1 MRLAMTLPGQQHIV
15 ALFRHEKRALLRFT
29 MTSLGR
35 SALMTASILLMKEFL
50 GGIIGQ
56 EGGLA
61 GNVARAMGPQG
72 ALALLALLLVGTYVG
87 ASVMTYDNEVTQQ
100 RLVKVL
106 ELGMMERIIRHLLS
120 LSLSVF
126 DRHSHGD
133 IIHAVRQDVTELRTV
148 ILSLGKLA
156 LEGVMA
162 LGLLASAIWL
172 SPRLTLWALAAL
184 PITVVPIVLVARR
197 TLRRSYTLRR
207 SGYVLF
213 DVILQLMR
221 GIRIIK
227 AYRGEE
233 EEARS
238 AIAKGRTYFDELIEM
253 VRAQSLARVLLES
266 IAGLG
271 IVVVVVV
278 GGLEVLHGTLEWPSL
293 LAFLMCMRALHGP
306 LNNLNTAYVEIQR
319 RGASVSRIA
328 DLLATTTDVPDR
340 PDGIP
345 LRAAPQHITF
355 DGVSFA
361 YGETTVLRNLS
372 FGIRAGELI
381 GIAGPS
387 GAGKSTLLNLVVRF
401 HDPSSGAVRYDGRD
415 LRDYRLADVYDKVAI
430 VTQEPF
436 LFTSSVRDNIRCGRP
451 AAGDDD
457 VEQAARGA
465 GIHDE
470 IAALPQGY
478 DTVVGTG
485 GHGLSLGQAQR
496 INIARAIL
504 KNAPILLLDEA
515 TSSLDSIA
523 EAKVQKAI
531 DALMVGRTTLVV
543 AHRLST
549 IRHSSRILV
558 IEGGACIAFD
568 SHDQLLI
575 DCPLYNRLWTQQVGE
590 AWEGNVDR
598 DRGSVPRLSG

>member
-1 MRLAMTLPGQQHIV
+1 
-15 ALFRHEKRALLRFT
+15 
-29 MTSLGR
+29 
-35 SALMTASILLMKEFL
+35 
-50 GGIIGQ
+50 
-56 EGGLA
+56 
-61 GNVARAMGPQG
+61 
-72 ALALLALLLVGTYVG
+72 
-87 ASVMTYDNEVTQQ
+87 
-100 RLVKVL
+100 
-106 ELGMMERIIRHLLS
+106 
-120 LSLSVF
+120 
-126 DRHSHGD
+126 
-133 IIHAVRQDVTELRTV
+133 V

-156 LEGVMA
+156 LDGVMA

-184 PITVVPIVLVARR
+184 PLTVLPIVVVARR
-197 TLRRSYTLRR
+197 TLKRSYTLRR

-238 AIAKGRTYFDELIEM
+238 ALAKGRAYFDELIEM
-253 VRAQSLARVLLES
+253 VRAQSLARVMLES

-293 LAFLMCMRALHGP
+293 LAFLMCIRALHGP
-306 LNNLNTAYVEIQR
+306 LNSLNTAYVEIQR
-319 RGASVSRIA
+319 RGASVSRIV

-340 PDGIP
+340 PDARP
-345 LRAAPQHITF
+345 LPAAPHHLSF
-355 DGVSFA
+355 DRVSFA
-361 YGETTVLRNLS
+361 YDETDVLHDLS
-372 FGIRAGELI
+372 FEIRAGELI

-387 GAGKSTLLNLVVRF
+387 GAGKSTLLSLVVRF
-401 HDPSSGAVRYDGRD
+401 HDPSSGVVRYDGRD

-451 AAGDDD
+451 AATDEE
-457 VEQAARGA
+457 VKRAAHGA

-470 IAALPQGY
+470 IAELPQGHE
-478 DTVVGTG
+478 TVIGTG

-523 EAKVQKAI
+523 EAKVQEAI
-531 DALMVGRTTLVV
+531 DALMVGRTTFVV

-549 IRHSSRILV
+549 IRNSSRIMV
-558 IEGGACIAFD
+558 IERGACIAFD
-568 SHDQLLI
+568 SHDQLLL

-590 AWEGNVDR
+590 AMPATGDSRER
-598 DRGSVPRLSG
+598 AIP

>member
-1 MRLAMTLPGQQHIV
+1 MTTLPGRQHIV
-15 ALFRHEKRALLRFT
+15 DLFRHQKRALARFAF
-29 MTSLGR
+29 TSIGR
-35 SALMTASILLMKEFL
+35 SALTTASILLMKEFL

-61 GNVARAMGPQG
+61 GAVAGAIGPQG
-72 ALALLALLLVGTYVG
+72 ALTVLAVLLVGTYVG
-87 ASVMTYDNEVTQQ
+87 ASVMAYDNEVMQQ

-106 ELGMMERIIRHLLS
+106 ELGMMERLIRHLLS
-120 LSLSVF
+120 LSVSVF

-133 IIHAVRQDVTELRTV
+133 IVHAVRQDVTELRTV
-148 ILSLGKLA
+148 VLSLGKLA

-162 LGLLASAIWL
+162 AGLLASAIWL

-184 PITVVPIVLVARR
+184 PLTVLPIVLVARR
-197 TLRRSYTLRR
+197 TMRRSFTLRR

-213 DVILQLMR
+213 DVILQMMR

-238 AIAKGRTYFDELIEM
+238 ALEKGRNYFDELVEM
-253 VRAQSLARVLLES
+253 VRAQSLARVMLES
-266 IAGLG
+266 LAGLG

-278 GGLEVLHGTLEWPSL
+278 GGLEVLRGTLAWPSL
-293 LAFLMCMRALHGP
+293 LAFLMCVRALHGP
-306 LNNLNTAYVEIQR
+306 LNNLNTAYVEIKR

-328 DLLATTTDVPDR
+328 DLLATPTDVPDR
-340 PDGIP
+340 PDALP
-345 LRAAPQHITF
+345 LPAPPKRITF
-355 DGVSFA
+355 DRVSFA
-361 YGETTVLRNLS
+361 YGDSVVLHDLS
-372 FGIRAGELI
+372 FEVRAGELI

-415 LRDYRLADVYDKVAI
+415 VREHRLADVYEKVAI

-436 LFTSSVRDNIRCGRP
+436 LFASSVRDNIRCGRP
-451 AAGDDD
+451 AATDD
-457 VEQAARGA
+457 ELQRAARDA

-470 IAALPQGY
+470 ISALPQGY
-478 DTVVGTG
+478 DTIIGTG

-523 EAKVQKAI
+523 EAKVQEAI
-531 DALMVGRTTLVV
+531 DTLMVGRTTIVV

-549 IRHSSRILV
+549 IRQSSRILV
-558 IEGGACIAFD
+558 LEGGQCVAFD
-568 SHDQLLI
+568 SHDRLLR
-575 DCPLYNRLWTQQVGE
+575 DCPLYHRLWTQQIGE
-590 AWEGNVDR
+590 
-598 DRGSVPRLSG
+598 PRIPLAAPED

>member
-1 MRLAMTLPGQQHIV
+1 MTLPGQQHFV
-15 ALFRHEKRALLRFT
+15 ALFRHEKRALVRFT
-29 MTSLGR
+29 VTSLGR
-35 SALMTASILLMKEFL
+35 SALMTASILLIKEFL

-56 EGGLA
+56 TGGLA
-61 GNVARAMGPQG
+61 GTVAQAIGPQG
-72 ALALLALLLVGTYVG
+72 ALTLLAILLVGTYVG

-106 ELGMMERIIRHLLS
+106 ELGMMERLIRHPLS

-133 IIHAVRQDVTELRTV
+133 IVHTVRQDVSELRTV
-148 ILSLGKLA
+148 ILSLLKLA

-172 SPRLTLWALAAL
+172 SPRLTLWALAAFPLTVL
-184 PITVVPIVLVARR
+184 PIVVVARR
-197 TLRRSYTLRR
+197 TLKRSYTLRR

-238 AIAKGRTYFDELIEM
+238 ALAKGRAYFDELIEM
-253 VRAQSLARVLLES
+253 VRAQSLARVMLES

-293 LAFLMCMRALHGP
+293 LAFLMCIRALHGP
-306 LNNLNTAYVEIQR
+306 LNSLNTAYVEIQR
-319 RGASVSRIA
+319 RGASVSRIV

-340 PDGIP
+340 PDARP
-345 LRAAPQHITF
+345 LPAAPHHLSF
-355 DGVSFA
+355 DRVSFA
-361 YGETTVLRNLS
+361 YDETDVLHDLS
-372 FGIRAGELI
+372 FEIRAGELI

-401 HDPSSGAVRYDGRD
+401 HDPSSGVVRYDGRD

-451 AAGDDD
+451 AATDEE
-457 VEQAARGA
+457 VKRAAHGA

-470 IAALPQGY
+470 IAELPQGHE
-478 DTVVGTG
+478 TVIGTG

-523 EAKVQKAI
+523 EAKVQEAI
-531 DALMVGRTTLVV
+531 DALMVGRTTFVV

-549 IRHSSRILV
+549 IRNSSRILV
-558 IEGGACIAFD
+558 IERGACIAFD
-568 SHDQLLI
+568 SHDQLLL

-590 AWEGNVDR
+590 AMPATGDSRER
-598 DRGSVPRLSG
+598 AIP

>member
-1 MRLAMTLPGQQHIV
+1 MTLPGYQHIV
-15 ALFRHEKRALLRFT
+15 ALFRNERRTLARFAI
-29 MTSLGR
+29 TSIGR
-35 SALMTASILLMKEFL
+35 SVLLTASILLIKEFL

-56 EGGLA
+56 QGGLA
-61 GNVARAMGPQG
+61 GAVAGALGPQG
-72 ALALLALLLVGTYVG
+72 ALALLAVLLVGTYVG

-106 ELGMMERIIRHLLS
+106 ELGMMERLIRHLLS

-133 IIHAVRQDVTELRTV
+133 IVHAVRQDVTELRTV
-148 ILSLGKLA
+148 ILSLAKLV

-162 LGLLASAIWL
+162 IGLLTSAIWL

-184 PITVVPIVLVARR
+184 PLTVLPIVLVARR
-197 TLRRSYTLRR
+197 TLARSYTLRR

-238 AIAKGRTYFDELIEM
+238 ALAKGRDYFDELIAM
-253 VRAQSLARVLLES
+253 VRAQSLARVMLES

-278 GGLEVLHGTLEWPSL
+278 GGLEVLRGTLEWPAL
-293 LAFLMCMRALHGP
+293 LAFLMCVRALHGP

-328 DLLATTTDVPDR
+328 ELLATTTDVPDR
-340 PDGIP
+340 PDALP
-345 LRAAPQHITF
+345 LPAAPRRITF
-355 DGVSFA
+355 DGVAFA
-361 YGETTVLRNLS
+361 YDQAPVLRNLS
-372 FGIRAGELI
+372 FEVEAGELI

-401 HDPSSGAVRYDGRD
+401 HDPTVGAVRYDERD
-415 LRDYRLADVYDKVAI
+415 VRDYRLADVYDKVAI

-436 LFTSSVRDNIRCGRP
+436 LFALSVRDNIRCGRP
-451 AAGDDD
+451 AATN
-457 VEQAARGA
+457 VEVEDAARGA

-470 IAALPQGY
+470 IAALAEGY
-478 DTVVGTG
+478 DTLIGTG
-485 GHGLSLGQAQR
+485 GQGLSLGQAQR
-496 INIARAIL
+496 ISIARAIL

-515 TSSLDSIA
+515 TASLDSIA
-523 EAKVQKAI
+523 EAKVQAAI
-531 DALMVGRTTLVV
+531 DALMVGRTTFVV

-558 IEGGACIAFD
+558 IEGGECIAFD

-575 DCPLYNRLWTQQVGE
+575 DCPLYHRLWTQQIGDLALRVS
-590 AWEGNVDR
+590 A
-598 DRGSVPRLSG
+598 

>member
-1 MRLAMTLPGQQHIV
+1 MTLPGRQHIV
-15 ALFRHEKRALLRFT
+15 ALFRHEKRALARFAF
-29 MTSLGR
+29 TSLGR
-35 SALMTASILLMKEFL
+35 SALTTASILLMKEFL

-61 GNVARAMGPQG
+61 GTVAAALG
-72 ALALLALLLVGTYVG
+72 AQAALTLLAVLLVGTYVG
-87 ASVMTYDNEVTQQ
+87 ASVMAYDNEVTQQ
-100 RLVKVL
+100 RLVKVV
-106 ELGMMERIIRHLLS
+106 ELGMMERLIRHLLS

-133 IIHAVRQDVTELRTV
+133 IVHAVRQDVTELRTV
-148 ILSLGKLA
+148 ILSLGKLV
-156 LEGVMA
+156 LEGLMA
-162 LGLLASAIWL
+162 IGLLASAIWL

-184 PITVVPIVLVARR
+184 PLTVLPIVLVARR
-197 TLRRSYTLRR
+197 TLQRSYTLRR

-213 DVILQLMR
+213 DVILQMMR

-238 AIAKGRTYFDELIEM
+238 ALAKGRTYFDELIEM

-278 GGLEVLHGTLEWPSL
+278 GGLEVLRGTLQWPSL
-293 LAFLMCMRALHGP
+293 LAFLMCVRALHGP
-306 LNNLNTAYVEIQR
+306 LNNFNTAYVEIQR
-319 RGASVSRIA
+319 RSASVSRIA

-340 PDGIP
+340 PDALP
-345 LRAAPQHITF
+345 LPVAPQSIRF
-355 DGVSFA
+355 EDVSFG
-361 YGETTVLRNLS
+361 YGDTLVLRHLD
-372 FGIRAGELI
+372 FEVRAGELI
-381 GIAGPS
+381 GVAGPS
-387 GAGKSTLLNLVVRF
+387 GAGKSTLLNLFVRF
-401 HDPSSGAVRYDGRD
+401 HDPSSGTVRYDGRD
-415 LRDYRLADVYDKVAI
+415 VREHRLADVYDKVAI
-430 VTQEPF
+430 VTQESF
-436 LFTSSVRDNIRCGRP
+436 LFASSVRDNIRCGRP
-451 AAGDDD
+451 SARDDE
-457 VEQAARGA
+457 VERAARDA

-470 IAALPQGY
+470 VAALPLGY
-478 DTVVGTG
+478 DTVIGTG

-496 INIARAIL
+496 ISIARAIL

-523 EAKVQKAI
+523 EAKVQEAI
-531 DALMVGRTTLVV
+531 DTLMVGRTTIVV

-558 IEGGACIAFD
+558 IEAGECIAFD
-568 SHDQLLI
+568 SHDRLLQ
-575 DCPLYNRLWTQQVGE
+575 DCPLYHRLWTQQVG
-590 AWEGNVDR
+590 AGGANVADV
-598 DRGSVPRLSG
+598 VPGRPS

>member
-1 MRLAMTLPGQQHIV
+1 MTLPGRQHIV
-15 ALFRHEKRALLRFT
+15 ALFRHEKRALARFAV
-29 MTSLGR
+29 TSIGR
-35 SALMTASILLMKEFL
+35 SVLTTASILLMKEFL

-61 GNVARAMGPQG
+61 GSVATALGPQA
-72 ALALLALLLVGTYVG
+72 ALTLLAVLLVGTYVG
-87 ASVMTYDNEVTQQ
+87 ASVMAYDNEVTQQ
-100 RLVKVL
+100 RLVKVV
-106 ELGMMERIIRHLLS
+106 ELGMMERLIRHLLS

-133 IIHAVRQDVTELRTV
+133 IVHAVRQDVTELRTV
-148 ILSLGKLA
+148 ILSLAKLV
-156 LEGVMA
+156 LEGLLA

-184 PITVVPIVLVARR
+184 PLTVLPIVLVARR
-197 TLRRSYTLRR
+197 TLQRSYTLRR

-233 EEARS
+233 AEARS
-238 AIAKGRTYFDELIEM
+238 ALAKGRDYFDELIEM

-278 GGLEVLHGTLEWPSL
+278 GGLEVLRGTLQWPSL
-293 LAFLMCMRALHGP
+293 LAFLMCVRALHGP
-306 LNNLNTAYVEIQR
+306 LNNFNTAYVEIQR
-319 RGASVSRIA
+319 RSASVSRIA
-328 DLLATTTDVPDR
+328 DLLATTSDVPDR
-340 PDGIP
+340 PDALP
-345 LRAAPQHITF
+345 LPTAPQRIRF
-355 DGVSFA
+355 DDVSFG
-361 YGETTVLRNLS
+361 YGETPVLRHLD
-372 FGIRAGELI
+372 FEIRAGELI
-381 GIAGPS
+381 GVAGPS
-387 GAGKSTLLNLVVRF
+387 GAGKSTLLNLIVRF
-401 HDPSSGAVRYDGRD
+401 HDPSSGTVRYDGRD
-415 LRDYRLADVYDKVAI
+415 VREHRLADVYDKVAI

-436 LFTSSVRDNIRCGRP
+436 LFASSVRDNIRCGRP
-451 AAGDDD
+451 VASDAE
-457 VEQAARGA
+457 VERAARDA

-470 IAALPQGY
+470 VAALPQGY
-478 DTVVGTG
+478 DTLIGTG

-523 EAKVQKAI
+523 EARVQEAI
-531 DALMVGRTTLVV
+531 DTLMAGRTTIVV

-549 IRHSSRILV
+549 IRNSSRILV
-558 IEGGACIAFD
+558 IEAGACIAFD
-568 SHDQLLI
+568 SHERLLQ
-575 DCPLYNRLWTQQVGE
+575 DCPLYHRLWTQQVGD
-590 AWEGNVDR
+590 AAVPPPALPAHR
-598 DRGSVPRLSG
+598 DA

>member
-1 MRLAMTLPGQQHIV
+1 MTLPGRQHIV
-15 ALFRHEKRALLRFT
+15 ALFRHEKRALARFAV
-29 MTSLGR
+29 TSIGR
-35 SALMTASILLMKEFL
+35 SVLTTASILLMKEFL

-61 GNVARAMGPQG
+61 GSVATALGPQA
-72 ALALLALLLVGTYVG
+72 ALTLLAVLLVGTYVG
-87 ASVMTYDNEVTQQ
+87 ASVMAYDNEVTQQ
-100 RLVKVL
+100 RLVKVV
-106 ELGMMERIIRHLLS
+106 ELGMMERLIRHLLS

-133 IIHAVRQDVTELRTV
+133 IVHAVRQDVTELRTV
-148 ILSLGKLA
+148 ILSLAKLV
-156 LEGVMA
+156 LEGLLA

-184 PITVVPIVLVARR
+184 PLTVLPIVLVARR
-197 TLRRSYTLRR
+197 TLQRSYTLRR

-233 EEARS
+233 AEARS
-238 AIAKGRTYFDELIEM
+238 ALAKGRDYFDELIEM

-278 GGLEVLHGTLEWPSL
+278 GGLEVLRGTLQWPSL
-293 LAFLMCMRALHGP
+293 LAFLMCVRALHGP
-306 LNNLNTAYVEIQR
+306 LNNFNTAYVEIQR
-319 RGASVSRIA
+319 RSASVSRIA
-328 DLLATTTDVPDR
+328 DLLATTSDVPDR
-340 PDGIP
+340 PDALP
-345 LRAAPQHITF
+345 LPTAPQRIRF
-355 DGVSFA
+355 DDVSFG
-361 YGETTVLRNLS
+361 YGETPVLRHLD
-372 FGIRAGELI
+372 FEIRAGELI
-381 GIAGPS
+381 GVAGPS
-387 GAGKSTLLNLVVRF
+387 GAGKSTLLNLIVRF
-401 HDPSSGAVRYDGRD
+401 HDPSSGTVRYDGRD
-415 LRDYRLADVYDKVAI
+415 VREHRLADVYDKVAI

-436 LFTSSVRDNIRCGRP
+436 LFASSVRDNIRCGRP
-451 AAGDDD
+451 AASDAE
-457 VEQAARGA
+457 VERAARDA

-470 IAALPQGY
+470 VAALPQGY
-478 DTVVGTG
+478 DTLIGTG

-523 EAKVQKAI
+523 EARVQEAI
-531 DALMVGRTTLVV
+531 DTLMAGRTTIVV

-549 IRHSSRILV
+549 IRNSSRILV
-558 IEGGACIAFD
+558 IEAGACIAFD
-568 SHDQLLI
+568 SHERLLQ
-575 DCPLYNRLWTQQVGE
+575 DCPLYHRLWTQQVGDG
-590 AWEGNVDR
+590 AVPPPALPAHR
-598 DRGSVPRLSG
+598 DA

>member
-1 MRLAMTLPGQQHIV
+1 MTLPGQQHIV
-15 ALFRHEKRALLRFT
+15 ALFRHEKRTLVRFAV
-29 MTSLGR
+29 TSIGR
-35 SALMTASILLMKEFL
+35 SALMTASILLIKEFL

-56 EGGLA
+56 QGGLA
-61 GNVARAMGPQG
+61 GAVAQWLGPQG
-72 ALALLALLLVGTYVG
+72 ALTLLAILLVGTYVG

-106 ELGMMERIIRHLLS
+106 ELGMMERLIRHLLS

-133 IIHAVRQDVTELRTV
+133 IVHAVRQDVTDLRTV

-162 LGLLASAIWL
+162 IGLLASAIWL

-184 PITVVPIVLVARR
+184 PLTVLPIVLVARR
-197 TLRRSYTLRR
+197 TLKRSYTLRR

-238 AIAKGRTYFDELIEM
+238 ALAKGRAYFDELIEM
-253 VRAQSLARVLLES
+253 VRAQSLARVMLES

-278 GGLEVLHGTLEWPSL
+278 GGLEVLRGTLEWPSL
-293 LAFLMCMRALHGP
+293 LAFLMCIRALHGP

-340 PDGIP
+340 PDAVP
-345 LRAAPQHITF
+345 LPAAPQHIIF
-355 DGVSFA
+355 DRVSFA
-361 YGETTVLRNLS
+361 YAETEVLHGLS
-372 FGIRAGELI
+372 FEVHAGEQI

-401 HDPSSGAVRYDGRD
+401 HDPSAGMVRYDGRD
-415 LRDYRLADVYDKVAI
+415 VRDYRLADVYDKVAI

-451 AAGDDD
+451 AATDEEVAD
-457 VEQAARGA
+457 AARAA

-470 IAALPQGY
+470 VAALPQGF
-478 DTVVGTG
+478 DTVIGTG

-523 EAKVQKAI
+523 EAKVQEAI
-531 DALMVGRTTLVV
+531 DALMVGRTTFVV

-549 IRHSSRILV
+549 IRNSSRILV
-558 IEGGACIAFD
+558 IERGECIAFD
-568 SHDQLLI
+568 SHDQLLL
-575 DCPLYNRLWTQQVGE
+575 DCPLYNRLWTQQVGDTTTATADNRE
-590 AWEGNVDR
+590 RAL
-598 DRGSVPRLSG
+598 P

>member
-1 MRLAMTLPGQQHIV
+1 MMLPGRQHIV
-15 ALFRHEKRALLRFT
+15 SLFRHQKRALARFAF
-29 MTSLGR
+29 TSIGR
-35 SALMTASILLMKEFL
+35 SALTTASILLMKEFL
-50 GGIIGQ
+50 GGIIGE

-61 GNVARAMGPQG
+61 GAVASAIGPQG
-72 ALALLALLLVGTYVG
+72 ALTVLAVLLVGTYVG
-87 ASVMTYDNEVTQQ
+87 ASVMAYDNEVMQQ

-106 ELGMMERIIRHLLS
+106 ELGMMERLIRHLLS
-120 LSLSVF
+120 LSVSVF

-133 IIHAVRQDVTELRTV
+133 IVHAVRQDVSELRTV
-148 ILSLGKLA
+148 VLSLGKLA

-162 LGLLASAIWL
+162 AGLLVSAIWL

-184 PITVVPIVLVARR
+184 PLTVLPIVLLARR
-197 TLRRSYTLRR
+197 TMRRSFTIRR

-213 DVILQLMR
+213 DVILQMMR

-238 AIAKGRTYFDELIEM
+238 ALEKGRRYFDELIEM
-253 VRAQSLARVLLES
+253 VRAQSLARVMLES
-266 IAGLG
+266 LAGLG

-278 GGLEVLHGTLEWPSL
+278 GGLEVLRGTLTWPSL
-293 LAFLMCMRALHGP
+293 LAFLMCVRALHGP
-306 LNNLNTAYVEIQR
+306 LNNLNTAYVEIKR

-328 DLLATTTDVPDR
+328 DLLATPTDVPDR
-340 PDGIP
+340 AD
-345 LRAAPQHITF
+345 AAPLVAPPQRITF
-355 DGVSFA
+355 DHVSFA
-361 YGETTVLRNLS
+361 YGDSVVLRDLS
-372 FGIRAGELI
+372 FEVRAGELI
-381 GIAGPS
+381 GVAGPS
-387 GAGKSTLLNLVVRF
+387 GAGKSTLLNLVARF

-415 LRDYRLADVYDKVAI
+415 VREYRLADVYEKVAI

-436 LFTSSVRDNIRCGRP
+436 LFASSVRDNIRCGRP
-451 AAGDDD
+451 AATDD
-457 VEQAARGA
+457 ELQRAARDA

-470 IAALPQGY
+470 ILALPDGY
-478 DTVVGTG
+478 DTVIGTG

-523 EAKVQKAI
+523 ESKVQGAI
-531 DALMVGRTTLVV
+531 DTLMVGRTTIVV

-549 IRHSSRILV
+549 IRQSSRILV
-558 IEGGACIAFD
+558 LEGGECVAFD
-568 SHDQLLI
+568 SHERLLR
-575 DCPLYNRLWTQQVGE
+575 DSPLYHRLWTQQVGE
-590 AWEGNVDR
+590 ARISIAEPAD
-598 DRGSVPRLSG
+598 

>member
-1 MRLAMTLPGQQHIV
+1 MTLPGTHHII
-15 ALFRHEKRALLRFT
+15 AIFRHQKRALARFAF
-29 MTSLGR
+29 TSLGR
-35 SALMTASILLMKEFL
+35 SALATASILLMKEFL

-61 GNVARAMGPQG
+61 GAVASALGPTA
-72 ALALLALLLVGTYVG
+72 ALTLVAALLVGTYVG
-87 ASVMTYDNEVTQQ
+87 ASVMAYDNEVTQQ

-106 ELGMMERIIRHLLS
+106 ELGMMERLIRHLLS

-126 DRHSHGD
+126 DRHTDGD
-133 IIHAVRQDVTELRTV
+133 IVHAVRQDVMELRTV
-148 ILSLGKLA
+148 VLSLGSLV

-162 LGLLASAIWL
+162 LGLLASAVWL

-184 PITVVPIVLVARR
+184 PLTVLPIVIVARR
-197 TLRRSYTLRR
+197 TLERSYTLRR

-213 DVILQLMR
+213 DVILQMMR

-238 AIAKGRTYFDELIEM
+238 ALAKGRAYFDELIEM
-253 VRAQSLARVLLES
+253 VRAQSLARVMLES

-278 GGLEVLHGTLEWPSL
+278 GGLEVLSGSLEWPSL
-293 LAFLMCMRALHGP
+293 LAFLMCVRALHGP
-306 LNNLNTAYVEIQR
+306 LNNLNGAYVEIQR
-319 RGASVSRIA
+319 RSASVSRIA
-328 DLLATTTDVPDR
+328 DLLATPTDVPDR
-340 PDGIP
+340 PDALP
-345 LRAAPQHITF
+345 LAAAPRRITF
-355 DGVSFA
+355 DRVSFA
-361 YGETTVLRNLS
+361 YGDTDVLRNLS
-372 FGIRAGELI
+372 FEVHAGELI
-381 GIAGPS
+381 GVAGPS
-387 GAGKSTLLNLVVRF
+387 GAGKSTLLNLIVRF
-401 HDPSSGAVRYDGRD
+401 HDPSSGVVRYDGRD
-415 LRDYRLADVYDKVAI
+415 ARDYRLADIYDKVAI

-436 LFTSSVRDNIRCGRP
+436 LFSSSVRDNIRCGRP
-451 AAGDDD
+451 AATNEE
-457 VEQAARGA
+457 VERAARDA

-470 IAALPQGY
+470 IAVLSQGY
-478 DTVVGTG
+478 ETVIGMG

-523 EAKVQKAI
+523 EAKVQEAI
-531 DALMVGRTTLVV
+531 DTLMVGRTTIVV

-549 IRHSSRILV
+549 IRHSTRILV
-558 IEGGACIAFD
+558 VEAGECIAFD
-568 SHDQLLI
+568 SHDRLLL
-575 DCPLYNRLWTQQVGE
+575 DCPLYQRLWAQQVG
-590 AWEGNVDR
+590 
-598 DRGSVPRLSG
+598 

>member
-1 MRLAMTLPGQQHIV
+1 MTLPGHQHIV
-15 ALFRHEKRALLRFT
+15 ALFRDEKPALARFAV
-29 MTSLGR
+29 TSIGR
-35 SALMTASILLMKEFL
+35 SALMTASILLIKEFL

-56 EGGLA
+56 QGGLA
-61 GNVARAMGPQG
+61 GAVAGALGAQG
-72 ALALLALLLVGTYVG
+72 ALTLLAVLLVGTYVG

-106 ELGMMERIIRHLLS
+106 ELGMMERLIRHLLS

-133 IIHAVRQDVTELRTV
+133 IVHAVRQDVTELRTV

-156 LEGVMA
+156 LEGIMA
-162 LGLLASAIWL
+162 LGLLASAVWL

-184 PITVVPIVLVARR
+184 PLTVLPIVLVARR
-197 TLRRSYTLRR
+197 TLARSYTLRR

-238 AIAKGRTYFDELIEM
+238 ALVKGHAYFDELIEM
-253 VRAQSLARVLLES
+253 VRAQSLARVMLES

-278 GGLEVLHGTLEWPSL
+278 GGLEVLRGTLEWPAL
-293 LAFLMCMRALHGP
+293 LAFLMCVRALHGP
-306 LNNLNTAYVEIQR
+306 LNNLNSAYVEIQR

-340 PDGIP
+340 PDGLKLP
-345 LRAAPQHITF
+345 APPQRITF
-355 DGVSFA
+355 DRVSFA

-372 FGIRAGELI
+372 FEVRAGELI

-401 HDPSSGAVRYDGRD
+401 HDPTAGTVRYDGRD
-415 LRDYRLADVYDKVAI
+415 VREYRLADVYDKVAI

-436 LFTSSVRDNIRCGRP
+436 LFASSVRDNIRCGRP
-451 AAGDDD
+451 SATDRE
-457 VEQAARGA
+457 VEEAARGA
-465 GIHDE
+465 GVHDE
-470 IAALPQGY
+470 VAALPEGY
-478 DTVVGTG
+478 ETVIGTG

-523 EAKVQKAI
+523 EAKVQQAI

-558 IEGGACIAFD
+558 IEGGECIAFD
-568 SHDQLLI
+568 SHDRLLL
-575 DCPLYNRLWTQQVGE
+575 DCPLYNRLWTQQIGEGGVGTVVE
-590 AWEGNVDR
+590 RA
-598 DRGSVPRLSG
+598 

>member
-1 MRLAMTLPGQQHIV
+1 MTLPGQQHIV
-15 ALFRHEKRALLRFT
+15 ALFRDEKPALARFAV
-29 MTSLGR
+29 TSIGR
-35 SALMTASILLMKEFL
+35 SALMTASILLIKEFL

-56 EGGLA
+56 QGGLA
-61 GNVARAMGPQG
+61 GTVAAAFG
-72 ALALLALLLVGTYVG
+72 AQAALTLLAILLVATYVG

-106 ELGMMERIIRHLLS
+106 ELGMMERLIRHLLS

-133 IIHAVRQDVTELRTV
+133 IVHAVRQDVTELRTV

-162 LGLLASAIWL
+162 VGLLASALWL

-184 PITVVPIVLVARR
+184 PLTVLPIVVVARR
-197 TLRRSYTLRR
+197 TMQRSFTLRR

-238 AIAKGRTYFDELIEM
+238 ALAKGHAYFDELIEM
-253 VRAQSLARVLLES
+253 VRAQSLARVMLES

-293 LAFLMCMRALHGP
+293 LAFLMCIRALHGP

-340 PDGIP
+340 PDALP
-345 LRAAPQHITF
+345 LSAAPQRISF
-355 DGVSFA
+355 DRVTFA
-361 YGETTVLRNLS
+361 YDETPVLRDLS
-372 FGIRAGELI
+372 FEVRAGELI

-401 HDPSSGAVRYDGRD
+401 HDPTAGVVRYDNRD
-415 LRDYRLADVYDKVAI
+415 VRDYRLADVYDKVAI

-436 LFTSSVRDNIRCGRP
+436 LFASSVRDNIRCGRP
-451 AAGDDD
+451 AATDAE
-457 VEQAARGA
+457 VEAAARGA

-470 IAALPQGY
+470 IHALPQRY
-478 DTVVGTG
+478 ETVIGTG

-496 INIARAIL
+496 INIARALL

-523 EAKVQKAI
+523 EAKVQEAI

-549 IRHSSRILV
+549 IRNSSRILV

-568 SHDQLLI
+568 SHDQLLLT
-575 DCPLYNRLWTQQVGE
+575 CPLYNRLWTQQIGE
-590 AWEGNVDR
+590 STPLEQETKEEATT
-598 DRGSVPRLSG
+598 

>member
-1 MRLAMTLPGQQHIV
+1 MIFPGQQHIT
-15 ALFRHEKRALLRFT
+15 ALFRYEKRSLLRFAV
-29 MTSLGR
+29 TSLGR
-35 SALMTASILLMKEFL
+35 SLLTMASILLMKEFL

-61 GNVARAMGPQG
+61 GRVALAMGPQG
-72 ALALLALLLVGTYVG
+72 ALALLAVLLVGTYVG

-106 ELGMMERIIRHLLS
+106 ELGMMERLIRHLLS

-133 IIHAVRQDVTELRTV
+133 IVHAVRQDVTELRYV
-148 ILSLGKLA
+148 VLSSAKLV

-172 SPRLTLWALAAL
+172 SPRLTLWAMAAL
-184 PITVVPIVLVARR
+184 PLTVLPIVLVARR
-197 TLRRSYTLRR
+197 TLRRSHTLRR

-221 GIRIIK
+221 GIRVIK
-227 AYRGEE
+227 SYRGEE
-233 EEARS
+233 AEARS
-238 AIAKGRTYFDELIEM
+238 AVARGREYFDELIEM

-278 GGLEVLHGTLEWPSL
+278 GGLEVMRGTLEWPSL
-293 LAFLMCMRALHGP
+293 LAFLMCVRALHGP

-319 RGASVSRIA
+319 RSASVSRIA

-340 PDGIP
+340 ADAEP
-345 LRAAPQHITF
+345 LPAAPRTITF
-355 DGVSFA
+355 DRVSFA
-361 YGETTVLRNLS
+361 YGEAPVLRDLS
-372 FGIRAGELI
+372 FEIRAGEQI

-387 GAGKSTLLNLVVRF
+387 GAGKSTLLNLVGRF
-401 HDPSSGAVRYDGRD
+401 HDPSSGVVRYDGHDVRS
-415 LRDYRLADVYDKVAI
+415 YRLADVYDKLAI

-451 AAGDDD
+451 SASDAEVMD
-457 VEQAARGA
+457 AARGA

-470 IAALPQGY
+470 VMALSQGY
-478 DTVVGTG
+478 DTVIGTG

-496 INIARAIL
+496 ITIARALL

-515 TSSLDSIA
+515 TSSLDSLA
-523 EAKVQKAI
+523 EAKVQQAI
-531 DALMVGRTTLVV
+531 EALMVGRTTLVV

-549 IRHSSRILV
+549 IRASSRILV
-558 IEGGACIAFD
+558 IEAGACIAFA
-568 SHDQLLI
+568 SHDQLLTE
-575 DCPLYNRLWTQQVGE
+575 CPLYARLWAQQVGP
-590 AWEGNVDR
+590 APVA
-598 DRGSVPRLSG
+598 